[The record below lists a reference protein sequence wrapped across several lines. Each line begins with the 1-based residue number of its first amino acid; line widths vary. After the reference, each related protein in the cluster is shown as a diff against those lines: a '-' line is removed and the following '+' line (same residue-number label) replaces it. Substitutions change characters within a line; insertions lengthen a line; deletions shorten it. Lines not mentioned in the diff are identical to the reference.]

1 MALQLQYNDRRR
13 SFTIGLFLGV
23 ALMLA
28 WQYWRTERANSVASL
43 PPDEARFVK
52 IVMLARQAWIDAP
65 NDLARNG
72 MRAARAAQL
81 CQADPG
87 MVAANWSGRIVSIS
101 PNGFPDYFGKKTAQI
116 IIGLTSNLTL
126 STPSAPLINN
136 PDMMVEAGS
145 PIYVT
150 ASTLRPGQA
159 VRFSAAF
166 FGGTDCM
173 QETSL
178 TISGGMTN
186 PQFKIRLTALANDPG
201 PAPWWA
207 WIARL
212 RRSHNNG

>member
-13 SFTIGLFLGV
+13 TFTIGLFLGV
-23 ALMLA
+23 GLMLA
-28 WQYWRTERANSVASL
+28 WQYWHTERANSTFGM
-43 PPDEARFVK
+43 PPDEAKFVN

-81 CQADPG
+81 CQADPSLL
-87 MVAANWSGRIVSIS
+87 AANWSGRIVSIS
-101 PNGFPDYFGKKTAQI
+101 PNGFPDYFGKKSAQI
-116 IIGLTSNLTL
+116 VIGLTSNLTL

-136 PDMMVEAGS
+136 PEMMVEAGS

-150 ASTLRPGQA
+150 ASTLRAGQP

-166 FGGTDCM
+166 FSGTDCM

-186 PQFKIRLTALANDPG
+186 PQFKIRLTALAADSG
-201 PAPWWA
+201 PAWWS
-207 WIARL
+207 WLARL
-212 RRSHNNG
+212 RRHHDND